1 MFIPGLTSVSFRKES
16 VKTIVESS
24 KNSGLL
30 AIEWGGDIHVTN
42 EDEAKT
48 ARENT
53 LKNCLKVS
61 SYGTYYSLGQNQN
74 FDSLL
79 KVANNLSAPI
89 MRVWAG
95 NKSPKDISGKEYENM
110 IKDARTI
117 CEKASK
123 ENIKVGLECHNNSI
137 TENRKSALKFMNDV
151 NHENLYFYWQP
162 NQFLSMDENLACAN
176 DLCERTIVVH
186 VFNWEGNNRYPLK
199 DGFNKWIEYL
209 KIFKGSKRD
218 MPLLL
223 EFMHDDKLESL
234 YETSQTLLELI
245 EKV

>member
-1 MFIPGLTSVSFRKES
+1 MFIAGLTSVSFRKES
-16 VKTIVESS
+16 IKTIVEKS
-24 KNSGLL
+24 KESGLS
-30 AIEWGGDIHVTN
+30 AVEWGGDIHVTN
-42 EDEAKT
+42 VNEAKT

-53 LKNCLKVS
+53 LEKGLRVS
-61 SYGTYYSLGQNQN
+61 SYGTYYSLGQNQK
-74 FDSLL
+74 FDYLL
-79 KVANNLSAPI
+79 KVASDLSAPI

-95 NKSPKDISGKEYENM
+95 NKSPKDVSETEY
-110 IKDARTI
+110 IKMVEDARSI

-137 TENRKSALKFMNDV
+137 TENRKSAMKFMNDV

-162 NQFLSMDENLACAN
+162 NQFLSMDENLASAS

-199 DGFNKWIEYL
+199 DGIDKWKEYI
-209 KIFKGSKRD
+209 KIFKGSKREI
-218 MPLLL
+218 PLLL

-234 YETSQTLLELI
+234 YETSQTLLEII
-245 EKV
+245 EKA